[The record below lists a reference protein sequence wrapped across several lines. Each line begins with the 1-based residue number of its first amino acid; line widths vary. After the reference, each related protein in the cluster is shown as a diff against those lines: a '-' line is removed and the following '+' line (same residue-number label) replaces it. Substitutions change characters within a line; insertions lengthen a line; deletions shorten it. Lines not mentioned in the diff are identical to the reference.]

1 MSLRLHEHGRQ
12 GLSVHTNCCARPLGY
27 ADCAPFFETLLRGR
41 YNKNFSTQAM
51 LVFGKV
57 DGVVFSE
64 KQLSD
69 SF

>member
-1 MSLRLHEHGRQ
+1 
-12 GLSVHTNCCARPLGY
+12 
-27 ADCAPFFETLLRGR
+27 
-41 YNKNFSTQAM
+41 M

-69 SF
+69 SFWKFLPDVILGEGE